1 MPPPKI
7 YIETTIPSYLTGR
20 PSRDLLIAGHQQV
33 THQWW
38 DDRRDDFELYVSQ
51 LVEDECRAGDV
62 SMAEKRLDIIRGIPL
77 LEISSD
83 VDRLADQL
91 ITIGPI
97 PTKAETDAAHI
108 AVAAIHRVDYLL
120 TWNCKHIAN
129 AEMQKSIREIC
140 RKAGFEPPII
150 CTPEELLGE

>member
-1 MPPPKI
+1 
-7 YIETTIPSYLTGR
+7 
-20 PSRDLLIAGHQQV
+20 
-33 THQWW
+33 
-38 DDRRDDFELYVSQ
+38 
-51 LVEDECRAGDV
+51 
-62 SMAEKRLDIIRGIPL
+62 MAKKRLNVIRGIPL
-77 LEISSD
+77 LEISND
-83 VDRLADQL
+83 VDSLANQL

-97 PTKAETDAAHI
+97 PKKAETDAAHI

-140 RKAGFEPPII
+140 RKAGFEALII

>member
-1 MPPPKI
+1 MPPKV
-7 YIETTIPSYLTGR
+7 YIETTIPSYLTSR

-38 DDRRDDFELYVSQ
+38 EDRRHDFELYVSQ
-51 LVEDECRAGDV
+51 LVEDECGAGDS
-62 SMAEKRLDIIRGIPL
+62 SMAGKRLDLIRGIPL

-83 VDRLADQL
+83 VDRLANQL

-97 PTKAETDAAHI
+97 PKKAEIDAAHI
-108 AVAAIHRVDYLL
+108 SVAAIHQIDYLL
-120 TWNCKHIAN
+120 TWNCRHIAN
-129 AEMQKSIREIC
+129 AEMQLSIRAIC
-140 RKAGFEPPII
+140 REAGFEPPII

>member
-1 MPPPKI
+1 MPPKI
-7 YIETTIPSYLTGR
+7 YIETTIPSYLTSR

-38 DDRRDDFELYVSQ
+38 EDRRRDFELFVSQ
-51 LVEDECRAGDV
+51 LVEDECRAGD
-62 SMAEKRLDIIRGIPL
+62 SNMAKKRLNAIRGIPL
-77 LEISSD
+77 LEISND
-83 VDRLADQL
+83 VDSLADQL

-97 PTKAETDAAHI
+97 PKKAETDAAHI

-129 AEMQKSIREIC
+129 AEMQKSIREIY